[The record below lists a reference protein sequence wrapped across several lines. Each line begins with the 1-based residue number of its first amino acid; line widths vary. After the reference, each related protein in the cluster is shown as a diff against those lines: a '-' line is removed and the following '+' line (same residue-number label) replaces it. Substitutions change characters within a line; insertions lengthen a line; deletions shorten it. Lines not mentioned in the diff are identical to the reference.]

1 MLGSLIF
8 IFRYP
13 LILLY
18 NYFYLTILQGKK
30 KVSTFDVP
38 VGDYELTNISD
49 FHDNMAVLYNR
60 LRIKPKILLR
70 RSYRRILSM
79 LLFTG
84 KLRRTS
90 KAVVFWLKCMRTT
103 CNLLVCA
110 IWRIPPDSRTFEP
123 NKRKSRKV

>member
-49 FHDNMAVLYNR
+49 FHDNMAVLY
-60 LRIKPKILLR
+60 
-70 RSYRRILSM
+70 YRYVLSP
-79 LLFTG
+79 
-84 KLRRTS
+84 RY
-90 KAVVFWLKCMRTT
+90 C
-103 CNLLVCA
+103 
-110 IWRIPPDSRTFEP
+110 
-123 NKRKSRKV
+123 